1 MWDIAGYPGKDGRI
15 EMVTISCC
23 MIVKNEERILARC
36 LDSIADLMDEIIIV
50 DTGSRDATKRIAAQ
64 IGRAHV

>member
-36 LDSIADLMDEIIIV
+36 LDSIADLMD
-50 DTGSRDATKRIAAQ
+50 
-64 IGRAHV
+64 